1 MACSVDHLQPGVR
14 VRVLRDFRDARGSQH
29 RAGVEAVIRDI
40 RLDLG
45 RGAFTITWEHDGL
58 TEALSFSLVAQD
70 GPRHGRMRDY
80 FQVTSVPAGEPREP
94 SRYRPSPSPSPRE
107 STPPRS
113 RTNIGLASG
122 GGSQQPPAL
131 TRGDWEREEAGL
143 QQVGAL
149 AVEQRFAEARERLFE
164 LCRGGERGNERLQE
178 LAEAL
183 GRMAAAR
190 AGDPDRSVYEWL
202 RDRSKDLWY
211 AWGSTATSGGEGA
224 ARSVEIDVAMERFR
238 RLDRA

>member
-1 MACSVDHLQPGVR
+1 MACSVDHLVPGIR
-14 VRVLRDFRDARGSQH
+14 VRVLRDFCDARGSQH
-29 RAGVEAVIRDI
+29 RAGVEALIRDI
-40 RLDLG
+40 HLDLG
-45 RGAFTITWEHDGL
+45 RGAFTITWERDGL
-58 TEALSFSLVAQD
+58 TEALTFSLAAQD

-80 FQVTSVPAGEPREP
+80 FQVASVPSGESREQ
-94 SRYRPSPSPSPRE
+94 RRERPGPTLRE
-107 STPPRS
+107 STPPRP
-113 RTNIGLASG
+113 RDNIGVASSER
-122 GGSQQPPAL
+122 SQQPPTLAC
-131 TRGDWEREEAGL
+131 GDWEREEAGL
-143 QQVGAL
+143 QQIGAL
-149 AVEQRFAEARERLFE
+149 ALEQRFAEARERLFE

-224 ARSVEIDVAMERFR
+224 ARSVEIDAAMERFR